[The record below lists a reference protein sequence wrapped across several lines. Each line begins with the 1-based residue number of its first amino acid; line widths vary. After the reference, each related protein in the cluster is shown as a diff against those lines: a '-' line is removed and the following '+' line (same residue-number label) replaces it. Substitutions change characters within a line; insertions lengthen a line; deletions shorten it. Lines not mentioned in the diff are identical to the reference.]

1 MSHEEGFE
9 RIIIPDE
16 NGDEHLF
23 TVIYQF
29 EIDETERTYI
39 AVIPTEQEELEEQ
52 ELYVLRV
59 EEDPDGGDLH
69 WYQIE
74 DDEEW
79 DLIEETIATLEE
91 NDII

>member
-1 MSHEEGFE
+1 MEHKEQYD
-9 RIIIPDE
+9 RIVIPDE
-16 NGDEHLF
+16 DGKEHQF

-29 EIDETERTYI
+29 EIDETDSTYI
-39 AVIPTEQEELEEQ
+39 AIVPTEQEELEEQ
-52 ELYVLRV
+52 ELYVLRI

-79 DLIEETIATLEE
+79 DLIEETLATLEA
-91 NDII
+91 DGII

>member
-1 MSHEEGFE
+1 MNQEDSID
-9 RIIIPDE
+9 RIVIPDE
-16 NGDEHLF
+16 DGQEHLF

-29 EIDETERTYI
+29 DIDETGKTYL
-39 AVIPTEQEELEEQ
+39 ALIPTDQEEDEEQ
-52 ELYVLRV
+52 ELYVIRV
-59 EEDPDGGDLH
+59 EEDDDGGDLN

-74 DDEEW
+74 DDAEW